1 MLGAFLSAVALMK
14 SGTGP
19 AAAMSYPTGVHY
31 KVPHGIGGGIFL
43 PYIIRF
49 KMIVFKKYFS
59 TKKPC
64 EKLWAKLPKEIQDIT
79 EVQESF
85 PETLLNEFF
94 R

>member
-1 MLGAFLSAVALMK
+1 MSDSEFSIGLKFGYSKELRAKEGRRAVSLLYDKINAE
-14 SGTGP
+14 
-19 AAAMSYPTGVHY
+19 
-31 KVPHGIGGGIFL
+31 HGDVL
-43 PYIIRF
+43 KRE
-49 KMIVFKKYFS
+49 FS

-64 EKLWAKLPKEIQDIT
+64 EKLWSKLPKEIQDIT